1 MDSTPDLCSIR
12 CVAGRDGTTI
22 QIDGDLDLVTAPSL
36 AAALDGASRDVGAVV
51 LDISGLKFCDGAG
64 LRVLEL
70 TRRRL
75 GERFQ
80 VRGASPIVLRIAEI
94 VGMTW
99 VAQDDAVSGARY
111 GDQPS

>member
-1 MDSTPDLCSIR
+1 MDPSTDLCSIR
-12 CVAGRDGTTI
+12 SVARRNGVTIYLDGE
-22 QIDGDLDLVTAPSL
+22 LDLATAPLL
-36 AAALDGASRDVGAVV
+36 AAALDAVDGEVGTVL
-51 LDISGLKFCDGAG
+51 LDISGLTFCDGAG

-80 VRGASPIVLRIAEI
+80 VRGAAPFVLRVAGI
-94 VGMTW
+94 VGMAW
-99 VAQDDAVSGARY
+99 VEEGGRAPESRY

>member
-1 MDSTPDLCSIR
+1 MDPITDLCSIR
-12 CVAGRDGTTI
+12 CVVGRGGVTI
-22 QIDGDLDLVTAPSL
+22 QIDGELDLATAPLL
-36 AAALDGASRDVGAVV
+36 AAALDGVDGESGAVL

-70 TRRRL
+70 TRQRL

-80 VRGASPIVLRIAEI
+80 VRGASPFVLRLAEI

-99 VAQDDAVSGARY
+99 IAHEDTVSRPRY